1 MTVRTRFAPSPTGY
15 LHVGG
20 ARTALYSYLYAHRM
34 GGKYV
39 LRIEDTDL
47 ERSTDAAVQ
56 AIFDGLN
63 WLGLAHDEG
72 PFYQTKRF
80 DRYKEVIQQM
90 LKAGTVYR
98 CTCSKE
104 RLEQLRADQEARK
117 EKPRYDGH
125 CRNNPPADDG
135 KPFVVRFK
143 NPIGGVVAWDDLILG
158 RIEIANDELDDLI
171 IARTDG
177 SPTYNFC
184 VVVDDYDMQIS
195 HVIRGNDHVSNTP
208 KQINILL
215 ALGGTL
221 PQYGHLPMIL
231 GQDGQKLSKRHGA
244 VSVIQYRDE
253 GYLPQALLNYLV
265 RLGWSHGDQE
275 IFSMAEMIQYF
286 DVKDVNKSAAA
297 FDTKKLLWLNHH
309 YIKSSPADE
318 VAQHL
323 AWHMNDQ
330 NIDLSNGPAL
340 ARVVVAQAERC
351 DNLKVMAQQSRYF
364 YEEFDDYDAASADKQ
379 LTAQTRAA
387 LAALREQLAALTE
400 WNAAS
405 IHAAV
410 DAVCKALGL
419 GFGKVAPPLRVA
431 ITGSTA
437 SPSIDITAEL
447 IGKTRVLARIDRALA
462 CIDKKAG

>member
-20 ARTALYSYLYAHRM
+20 ARTALYSYLYARRM
-34 GGKYV
+34 GGQYV

-63 WLGLAHDEG
+63 WLGLKEDEG
-72 PFYQTKRF
+72 PFFQTKRF

-90 LKAGTVYR
+90 LQAGTAYR
-98 CTCSKE
+98 CTCTKE

-125 CRNNPPADDG
+125 CRHHPPADDG

-184 VVVDDYDMQIS
+184 VVVDDYDMKIS

-215 ALGGTL
+215 ALGATL

-309 YIKSSPADE
+309 YIKSSPAEE
-318 VAQHL
+318 VAAHL
-323 AWHMNDQ
+323 EWHMQDQ
-330 NIDLSNGPAL
+330 GIDLDNGPAL
-340 ARVVVAQAERC
+340 AKVVAAQAERC
-351 DNLKVMAQQSRYF
+351 DNLRTMAQQSRYF
-364 YEEFDDYDAASADKQ
+364 YQEFDDYDAASADKQ

-387 LAALREQLAALTE
+387 LASLREQLAALAE
-400 WNAAS
+400 WNATA
-405 IHAAV
+405 IHGAV
-410 DAVCKALGL
+410 DAVCKNLGL

-447 IGKTRVLARIDRALA
+447 IGKNRVLARIDRALA
-462 CIDKKAG
+462 FIDKKVA

>member
-56 AIFDGLN
+56 AIFDGLS
-63 WLGLAHDEG
+63 WLGLKEDEG
-72 PFYQTKRF
+72 PFYQTRRF
-80 DRYKEVIQQM
+80 DRYKDVIQQM
-90 LKAGTVYR
+90 LNAGTAYR
-98 CTCSKE
+98 CSCTKE
-104 RLEQLRADQEARK
+104 RLEQLRAEQEARK
-117 EKPRYDGH
+117 DKPRYDGH
-125 CRNNPPADDG
+125 CRHNPPADDS

-215 ALGGTL
+215 ALGATL

-275 IFSMAEMIQYF
+275 IFSMAEMTQFF

-318 VAQHL
+318 VAKHL
-323 AWHMNDQ
+323 EWHMQDQ
-330 NIDLSNGPAL
+330 NIALAGGPAL
-340 ARVVVAQAERC
+340 ARVVAAQAERC
-351 DNLKVMAQQSRYF
+351 DNLRTMAAQSRYF
-364 YEEFDDYDAASADKQ
+364 YEEFSDYDAVSADKQ

-387 LAALREQLAALTE
+387 LAALREQLAALAD
-400 WNAAS
+400 WNAVA
-405 IHAAV
+405 IHGAV
-410 DAVCKALGL
+410 DAVCKALSL

-447 IGKTRVLARIDRALA
+447 IGKSRVLARIDRALA
-462 CIDKKAG
+462 FIDAKAA